1 MRKTY
6 FAKLIFILASSA
18 FMSGCL
24 FGGPKETQSGF
35 LTDYSDLKKG
45 VYFNR
50 EWIDPKADFS
60 KYQNVKVAP
69 VNLSYLDNKTSCDTN
84 ELEDLGT
91 EFRKNIE
98 QDLQKAGFT
107 TTSNPA
113 ENTLIV
119 SVALTNIETPQILQ
133 NLAVSAAGA
142 FVPIPLPFDDDGKT
156 AFEGKVT
163 DGTTGKVLIQ
173 FSEVQEGSGESLNLK
188 GMTLGSY
195 TKFTNTKIIF
205 SDWANHI
212 SKLLAELKAGKL
224 TGKNRWTSGAGTL
237 VKTAASVF

>member
-6 FAKLIFILASSA
+6 FTPLFFVLASSA
-18 FMSGCL
+18 LISGCL

-35 LTDYSDLKKG
+35 LTDYSKLKKG
-45 VYFNR
+45 VYFNK

-60 KYQNVKVAP
+60 KYQNIKVTP
-69 VNLSYLDNKTSCDTN
+69 VNLNYLDNKTSCDTN

-98 QDLQKAGFT
+98 QNLQKAGFV

-142 FVPIPLPFDDDGKT
+142 FLPVPLPFDDDGKT

-173 FSEVQEGSGESLNLK
+173 FSEVQEGSGEGIDLK
-188 GMTLGSY
+188 GMTIGSY

-205 SDWANHI
+205 SDWAGHI
-212 SKLLAELKAGKL
+212 AKLLTELKQGKL
-224 TGKNRWTSGAGTL
+224 TGKNRWASGAGTL
-237 VKTAASVF
+237 LKTAADVF